1 MSNRLIAQ
9 AKVKEHK
16 IIYTYKYEGIPYE
29 IEQPITPFNDMVKDG
44 EIVDIL
50 IAVVPH
56 TEFKPE
62 DVIEPKT

>member
-16 IIYTYKYEGIPYE
+16 IIYTYKYDGIPYE
-29 IEQPITPFNDMVKDG
+29 IEQPITQFNDMVKDG

-50 IAVVPH
+50 IAVIPH
-56 TEFKPE
+56 VEMKLE
-62 DVIEPKT
+62 DLVEPKQ